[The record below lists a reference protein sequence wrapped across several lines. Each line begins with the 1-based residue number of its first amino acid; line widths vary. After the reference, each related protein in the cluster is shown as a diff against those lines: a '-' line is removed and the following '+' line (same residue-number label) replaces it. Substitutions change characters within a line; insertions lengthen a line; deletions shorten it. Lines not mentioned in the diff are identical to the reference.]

1 MNEMKDGTVRLRALE
16 PEDLD
21 MLYSIENDHK
31 LWNVGPTNVPYSRYV
46 LHNYIANSSGNIY
59 ADCEVRQMIVNGE
72 GETVGIVDIT
82 DFDAKNCRA
91 EVGIVVACG
100 HRRQGYALSA
110 IRQIIDYA
118 LHVLHLHQLYAVV
131 SSSNEAALGLFRK
144 AGFIEC
150 SELKDWLYD
159 GKIYQSAVLMQ
170 IFL

>member
-21 MLYSIENDHK
+21 MLYCIENDYK

-59 ADCEVRQMIVNGE
+59 ADCEVRQMIVNDE

-91 EVGIVVACG
+91 DVGIVVAC
-100 HRRQGYALSA
+100 
-110 IRQIIDYA
+110 
-118 LHVLHLHQLYAVV
+118 
-131 SSSNEAALGLFRK
+131 
-144 AGFIEC
+144 
-150 SELKDWLYD
+150 
-159 GKIYQSAVLMQ
+159 
-170 IFL
+170 